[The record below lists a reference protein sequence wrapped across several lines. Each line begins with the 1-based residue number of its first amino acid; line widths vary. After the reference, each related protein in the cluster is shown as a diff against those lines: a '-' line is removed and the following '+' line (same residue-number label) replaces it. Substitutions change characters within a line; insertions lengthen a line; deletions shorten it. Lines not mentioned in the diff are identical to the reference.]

1 MFDLQPLAQFGNGC
15 AVARGKGFDSEEG
28 FVLFGIE
35 PGVFAQKILTETK
48 EAAQQIAEFRQVAVV
63 VGVKRH
69 AGLTLGGLKYR
80 TSIHWHTACS
90 LFYIMSHPNAKSHKG
105 FTLVEIMIVVAI
117 IALLAAI
124 AVPGFLRARKRSQA
138 SRILNDLRMID
149 SAVDQY
155 AIETNRKTGD
165 AVSVVDWTNYLKKG
179 SLLYN
184 TGNSLLGTAY
194 GPQTVDT
201 IPQVQA
207 ADLGVLSDVAGTG
220 FWSPYG
226 P

>member
-1 MFDLQPLAQFGNGC
+1 MLNAINKR
-15 AVARGKGFDSEEG
+15 RG
-28 FVLFGIE
+28 
-35 PGVFAQKILTETK
+35 
-48 EAAQQIAEFRQVAVV
+48 
-63 VGVKRH
+63 
-69 AGLTLGGLKYR
+69 
-80 TSIHWHTACS
+80 
-90 LFYIMSHPNAKSHKG
+90 G

-155 AIETNRKTGD
+155 AIETNRTSGATV
-165 AVSVVDWTNYLKKG
+165 AVTDWTNYLKKG

-184 TGNSLLGTAY
+184 SGKSLLGTSY
-194 GPQTVDT
+194 GSQLVDT
-201 IPQVQA
+201 IPTVPA
-207 ADLGVLSDVAGTG
+207 ADYATLSDVAGVG

>member
-1 MFDLQPLAQFGNGC
+1 MRF
-15 AVARGKGFDSEEG
+15 AV
-28 FVLFGIE
+28 
-35 PGVFAQKILTETK
+35 
-48 EAAQQIAEFRQVAVV
+48 
-63 VGVKRH
+63 
-69 AGLTLGGLKYR
+69 
-80 TSIHWHTACS
+80 
-90 LFYIMSHPNAKSHKG
+90 KSHKG

-165 AVSVVDWTNYLKKG
+165 TVNTTDWTNYVKKN

-184 TGNSLLGTAY
+184 NGNDILGNAY
-194 GPQTVDT
+194 GAQVVDT
-201 IPQVQA
+201 IPQVPPA
-207 ADLGVLSDVAGTG
+207 SYTVLSDVAGAG